1 MPGDLGVAAMTLSTL
16 RALGHGS
23 AEAPPDRGTV
33 TGMDDRRTAA
43 TATRPMWLRGA
54 PEGVTEE
61 SFSEGLAEALS
72 RKGSL
77 GDRTPVVTHDEMM
90 RRHGLRR

>member
-1 MPGDLGVAAMTLSTL
+1 
-16 RALGHGS
+16 
-23 AEAPPDRGTV
+23 
-33 TGMDDRRTAA
+33 
-43 TATRPMWLRGA
+43 MWLMGA